1 MNKVQSSNIAEV
13 DYSAESQELFIKFT
27 NGATYKYEE
36 VPSRVYSDFLKA
48 ESKGKFF
55 HSNIRNVY
63 DYRRVE

>member
-36 VPSRVYSDFLKA
+36 VPPRVYSDFLKA